1 MTLVSCI
8 YKEDAEK
15 QLSMPIKDNE
25 NKFLRAFYEAQKVV
39 ADFIQAYSAN
49 QRINNSD
56 ATRAFFEKN
65 RKSDELKERFSSSE
79 VQEEAYEKLQQR
91 DKEKDIAELKEELE
105 AYRKSLTANTRTLH
119 LRRWTVAAAS
129 VIVLFLASLTA
140 IYLFKQDSPS
150 VELAHVT
157 PIVPPQDTQATIT
170 QSNGQVIRLG
180 EDRLVIDEK
189 GEPVLDAHLSPT
201 EASAADNQYT
211 TITVPR
217 GGKLYVT
224 LPDHSGV
231 WINSDSELY
240 FQSSFNS
247 KERRIRLRG
256 EAFFDVTAEKS
267 RPFIVELEKG
277 EVLVYGT
284 QFNISNYET
293 SNLKAVLIEGS
304 IGFTD
309 ASKTVK
315 RLLPSQ
321 KLEYDNN
328 TQQITV
334 ETVNTSLYTSWIND
348 ELLFDRE
355 RLEDIL
361 TTLGRKYD
369 VEIVY
374 ENQQVKNLILSGK
387 IKYGDDL
394 NTLLRVYESIVDVKF
409 SSNGKRITVSK

>member
-1 MTLVSCI
+1 
-8 YKEDAEK
+8 
-15 QLSMPIKDNE
+15 MPIRDSDDDYV
-25 NKFLRAFYEAQKVV
+25 RAFEEAQKVIE
-39 ADFIQAYSAN
+39 DFIDTYSTN
-49 QRINNSD
+49 QRIGGAD
-56 ATRAFFEKN
+56 IPMKFFEEN
-65 RKSDELKERFSSSE
+65 TESEELKERLSSNE
-79 VQEEAYEKLQQR
+79 AHTEAFDRLQRRDKNADVAELTEALEAYEKGLQQ
-91 DKEKDIAELKEELE
+91 K
-105 AYRKSLTANTRTLH
+105 TRRLL

-150 VELAHVT
+150 VEIAHVT

-170 QSNGQVIRLG
+170 QSNGQIIRLG

-189 GEPVLDAHLSPT
+189 GEPVLDTHLSPT